1 MKYVLILS
9 GGVGSRFWP
18 LSRQNK
24 PKQFLKIC
32 SNNSLIEE
40 TLARVRHLVK
50 RENTY
55 IAASSIHN
63 LKIKGYLKKA
73 GIPAK
78 NVLFE
83 PQAKNTLG
91 PIALLTKKI
100 AGIDPEA
107 VITVL
112 PCDHFVK
119 DSPKFLKLIRKGIGI
134 AEHGYIVTLGVPPD
148 RPETGY
154 GYIKIKSRHRDFC
167 TVARFTE
174 KPGLARA
181 RVFLKDNRY
190 YWNSGVFIF
199 RADIMLGEISRYA
212 LATHRIIN
220 EIRGFKSFKTLWRKL
235 PFISIDY
242 AVMERSK
249 KIALL
254 PADYGWTDLGSW
266 QSLREIIKKDR
277 QGNIFKG
284 NCIDIGSKNSLAWS
298 EGKLVATL
306 GLENIFVINTED
318 ALLVFRAERAQ
329 EIKQLVEL
337 LRQKKL
343 YRQT

>member
-1 MKYVLILS
+1 
-9 GGVGSRFWP
+9 
-18 LSRQNK
+18 
-24 PKQFLKIC
+24 
-32 SNNSLIEE
+32 
-40 TLARVRHLVK
+40 
-50 RENTY
+50 
-55 IAASSIHN
+55 
-63 LKIKGYLKKA
+63 
-73 GIPAK
+73 
-78 NVLFE
+78 
-83 PQAKNTLG
+83 
-91 PIALLTKKI
+91 
-100 AGIDPEA
+100 
-107 VITVL
+107 
-112 PCDHFVK
+112 
-119 DSPKFLKLIRKGIGI
+119 
-134 AEHGYIVTLGVPPD
+134 
-148 RPETGY
+148 
-154 GYIKIKSRHRDFC
+154 
-167 TVARFTE
+167 VARFTE